1 MSSSSHKLRVFVV
14 EDEGLVA
21 FFIEDMLTEMGHEV
35 GAVASRMQEAL
46 ELATT
51 GAFDLAIVDV
61 NLDGQPSY
69 PIAEILRERG
79 VPFVFATGYGAK
91 GLDPKFVDSPVLGK
105 PFVMADLQKLL
116 PTLLNRGSLISAKG

>member
-1 MSSSSHKLRVFVV
+1 MSSSTRKLRVLVI

-46 ELATT
+46 DLAKT
-51 GAFDLAIVDV
+51 GTFDLAIVDV

-69 PIAEILRERG
+69 PIAEISEGTRRSVCFRDRLWLERH
-79 VPFVFATGYGAK
+79 
-91 GLDPKFVDSPVLGK
+91 
-105 PFVMADLQKLL
+105 
-116 PTLLNRGSLISAKG
+116 

>member
-1 MSSSSHKLRVFVV
+1 MKWARSHHGCRKLLSSQ
-14 EDEGLVA
+14 
-21 FFIEDMLTEMGHEV
+21 T
-35 GAVASRMQEAL
+35 Q
-46 ELATT
+46 

-69 PIAEILRERG
+69 PIAEILKERG

-91 GLDPKFVDSPVLGK
+91 GLDPKFVDSPVLAK